1 MTVAEISIL
10 DLVKHFCV
18 EKLLE
23 VVKLSLVFQI
33 LISFENGYR
42 IVAISCNSC
51 YSKSFYSLPPFKL
64 EDQILM
70 SIGVAKFSEKALS
83 TMCLH
88 TD

>member
-1 MTVAEISIL
+1 MAEISIL

-23 VVKLSLVFQI
+23 VVKLSPVFQI

-42 IVAISCNSC
+42 LVTISGNSC
-51 YSKSFYSLPPFKL
+51 YSKSFYPLPPFKR

-70 SIGVAKFSEKALS
+70 
-83 TMCLH
+83 CLFI
-88 TD
+88 